1 MQKKVLIYV
10 KITAKKSPTSN
21 LTEDAIRQA
30 VASYF
35 NGLKMG
41 QDVVYSQLLTSLFS
55 NIQELHDLDISISK
69 TQSDYHKENIEIT
82 ELVIS

>member
-1 MQKKVLIYV
+1 
-10 KITAKKSPTSN
+10 
-21 LTEDAIRQA
+21 
-30 VASYF
+30 
-35 NGLKMG
+35 MG

-69 TQSDYHKENIEIT
+69 TQSDYHKENIEIEISEMATPEIT